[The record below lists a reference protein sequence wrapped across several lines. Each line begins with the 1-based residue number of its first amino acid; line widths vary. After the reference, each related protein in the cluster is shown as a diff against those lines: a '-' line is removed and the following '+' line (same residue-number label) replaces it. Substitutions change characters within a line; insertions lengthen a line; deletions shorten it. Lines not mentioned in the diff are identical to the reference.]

1 MMNLDKLM
9 EREIEGISLRDVFQI
24 VFLEYRTLEEDD
36 SIYIDGIIFHS
47 GNRMA
52 LEFKGNPAEVNTV
65 IDKDGAHFYRGESAK
80 TIFSSMVKYA
90 VEEKRRREESYE
102 VDE

>member
-1 MMNLDKLM
+1 MNIEELKK
-9 EREIEGISLRDVFQI
+9 REINGISLADVFQI
-24 VFLEYRTLEEDD
+24 VFLEYRTVMEND
-36 SIYIDGIIFHS
+36 SIYIDGIVFHS
-47 GNRMA
+47 GNRVA

-65 IDKDGAHFYRGESAK
+65 IDKDGVHFYRGESAK